1 MDYLA
6 HGLWSY
12 IIFNKVKKIWYAV
25 FFGLLP
31 DNLSWA
37 VYLFYNLFAKGFNF
51 NAPAVDNIPYWV
63 FILYNISH
71 SLIIASFFIIIFS
84 FIFKKIVVYM
94 LAWPLAILM
103 DIISHTR
110 DFLPTPFLWPLSEW
124 KFNGVSWA
132 NPTFMVVNYILIIS
146 CLTYLF
152 FKKRKN
158 YKKK

>member
-12 IIFNKVKKIWYAV
+12 IIFNKVKKIWYAI

-37 VYLFYNLFAKGFNF
+37 VYLFYNLFTKGFNF
-51 NAPAVDNIPYWV
+51 GPPVVDNIPNWV

-71 SLIIASFFIIIFS
+71 SLIVASFFIIIFS
-84 FIFKKIVVYM
+84 FIFKKIVIYV

-103 DIISHTR
+103 DIMSHTR

-132 NPTFMVVNYILIIS
+132 NPTFMIINYILIIS
-146 CLTYLF
+146 CLTYIFL
-152 FKKRKN
+152 KKRKS
-158 YKKK
+158 YKKN